1 MASTNQVLNTNV
13 SFLLFQAEAE
23 IQKDAV
29 APGQKVLI
37 IDDLLATGGENGTGG
52 SLTDQ
57 QLVNVK
63 PSRRRV
69 QPVGSGRAMPVNAAV
84 ACVLQGLCTLPASC

>member
-1 MASTNQVLNTNV
+1 M

-37 IDDLLATGGENGTGG
+37 IDDLLATGGE
-52 SLTDQ
+52 
-57 QLVNVK
+57 K
-63 PSRRRV
+63 
-69 QPVGSGRAMPVNAAV
+69 
-84 ACVLQGLCTLPASC
+84 

>member
-1 MASTNQVLNTNV
+1 MRCLGRPLIGPTSSTNRVLNTNV

-37 IDDLLATGGENGTGG
+37 IDDLLATGGE
-52 SLTDQ
+52 
-57 QLVNVK
+57 K
-63 PSRRRV
+63 
-69 QPVGSGRAMPVNAAV
+69 
-84 ACVLQGLCTLPASC
+84 